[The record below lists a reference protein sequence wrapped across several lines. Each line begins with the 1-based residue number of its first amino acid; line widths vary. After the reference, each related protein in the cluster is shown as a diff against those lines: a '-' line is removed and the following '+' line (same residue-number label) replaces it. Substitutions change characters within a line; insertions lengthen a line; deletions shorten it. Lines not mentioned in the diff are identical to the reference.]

1 MPHRSARG
9 LGPMIAP
16 PRRPERTLAVA
27 LIAIVAFNQPLLR
40 LFDQG
45 AQSTIAGLPV
55 IYVYLFAAW
64 ALVIALL
71 AAAIELKA
79 RAPGNGAAADIATF
93 GDGSAD
99 GPATVPERAPRNHPS
114 RGDPAER

>member
-1 MPHRSARG
+1 MPHRAGRG
-9 LGPMIAP
+9 IGLTMAP

-55 IYVYLFAAW
+55 IYVYLFSTW

-71 AAAIELKA
+71 AAAIEAKP
-79 RAPGNGAAADIATF
+79 RAPVNGDAAEVTTF
-93 GDGSAD
+93 VDGSAD
-99 GPATVPERAPRNHPS
+99 GPATIPGRPPRDDTS